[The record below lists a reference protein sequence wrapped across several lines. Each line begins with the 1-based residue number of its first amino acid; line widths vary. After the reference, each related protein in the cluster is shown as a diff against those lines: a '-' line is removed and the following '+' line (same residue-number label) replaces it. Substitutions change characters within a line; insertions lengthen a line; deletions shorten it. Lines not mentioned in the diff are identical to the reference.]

1 MKKSEFLQKWDEEI
15 LRYADVIVGKRT
27 NIPYST
33 NCYEENGLW
42 VISVVGERQDESI
55 RLRDD
60 ESLVFDELDT
70 IMCVKVKQNGL
81 LSS

>member
-1 MKKSEFLQKWDEEI
+1 MKKSEFLQKWDEQI

-27 NIPYST
+27 NIPYSI

-55 RLRDD
+55 RLRGD
-60 ESLVFDELDT
+60 ENFVFDELDS
-70 IMCVKVKQNGL
+70 MVCVKVKQNGL
-81 LSS
+81 LSE

>member
-1 MKKSEFLQKWDEEI
+1 MTKSEFLQKWDEKS

-33 NCYEENGLW
+33 NCYEEDGLW

-55 RLRDD
+55 RIKDD
-60 ESLVFDELDT
+60 ENLVFDELDCMVS
-70 IMCVKVKQNGL
+70 IKLKNYN
-81 LSS
+81 